1 MFEIKKAEYINKTFR
16 LEESLVEELAIC
28 ASQHGISMNALV
40 AQCCRY
46 ALDHMKPPE
55 NNDNDDDSKKN
66 EQNGDNEKN
75 E

>member
-1 MFEIKKAEYINKTFR
+1 MFEIKKVEYVNKSFR
-16 LEESLVEELAIC
+16 LKESLVEELALC
-28 ASQHGISMNALV
+28 ASRNGISVNALV

-55 NNDNDDDSKKN
+55 NNDNDDDSEKN